1 MAAEGI
7 APERIMVSPR
17 KSHDAYLHMHDD
29 IDFVLDCFPF
39 GGLTVSAVAAW
50 MGVPTLT
57 LAGDTPSARAGASL
71 QHALGLD
78 EFIALDVDD
87 YVQKAVQ
94 IAADLPRLA
103 AIRESMRTR
112 MAVQLANGPA
122 YTRSFEQQIRSAWR
136 RYCQTPV

>member
-7 APERIMVSPR
+7 APERIVISPR
-17 KSHDAYLHMHDD
+17 KANDAYLHMHDD

-78 EFIALDVDD
+78 EFIANSVED

-94 IAADLPRLA
+94 IAGDLPRLA
-103 AIRESMRTR
+103 AIRQSMRTR
-112 MAVQLANGPA
+112 MATQLSNGEA
-122 YTRSFEQQIRSAWR
+122 YTRAFEQEVRNAWR
-136 RYCQTPV
+136 RHCQTA